1 MNLLISLFGLVLLVA
16 SSISEADMPDTA
28 NTFPPEVTVGSIHC
42 KAEWNEFCEDQK
54 TIQVPSGYKLC
65 KNTVMVK
72 EQSGDSTYAITDTNI
87 SSVTVKFSAKG
98 NRNRLKP
105 EGALIDLAVSLQGVR
120 TDDDCAGNA
129 TIVPKATN
137 IDPPKPEPD
146 MTAPPAPANEYI
158 SLALK
163 AKVTPPPP
171 PKPVTLSA
179 GAKINACAC
188 SQMIDAD
195 KVTRCLTYGQTR
207 DKGSCDTLGASL
219 QCVATKADCREL
231 QKAGCVPILG
241 IDKTNSQQRIYVP
254 DSPYCELK
262 LEKK

>member
-1 MNLLISLFGLVLLVA
+1 MKLLMPVFGLFLLIA
-16 SSISEADMPDTA
+16 SPVSRADEPDTA
-28 NTFPPEVTVGSIHC
+28 HTFPPEVTVGSIQC

-54 TIQVPSGYKLC
+54 IIQVPDGYKLC
-65 KNTVMVK
+65 KNTVTIK
-72 EQSGDSTYAITDTNI
+72 EQSGDSTYAITDSNN

-105 EGALIDLAVSLQGVR
+105 EGASIDLTVSLQGVR
-120 TDDDCAGNA
+120 SDDDCAGNA
-129 TIVPKATN
+129 AIVPKATN
-137 IDPPKPEPD
+137 IDPPKPEPA
-146 MTAPPAPANEYI
+146 MTAPPAPANEFI

-163 AKVTPPPP
+163 ARVTPPPP

-207 DKGSCDTLGASL
+207 DKSSCDTLGASL
-219 QCVATKADCREL
+219 QCVASKADCREL
-231 QKAGCVPILG
+231 QKQGCVPVLG
-241 IDKTNSQQRIYVP
+241 IDQTNSQQRIYVP
-254 DSPYCELK
+254 ESPYCELK